1 MENKETQD
9 KDIQRM
15 RELVKSFNN
24 KQEVYK
30 EGREEVNEEEV
41 AKDAARIKKNISAE
55 DVNENFYTQGGLN
68 TGMKS
73 MNTVNSIH
81 SADQGAGAGL
91 NKGSK
96 LRPEEGLSIALFRTL
111 ESGAPMNNMGFYDE
125 MNWHLSN
132 LGFSSKLPI
141 DIKEEILKMIKG

>member
-1 MENKETQD
+1 MENKEAQD

-15 RELVKSFNN
+15 RELVKSFNC

-30 EGREEVNEEEV
+30 EGREEINEEEV

-81 SADQGAGAGL
+81 SGDQGAGL

-96 LRPEEGLSIALFRTL
+96 LRPEEGLSVALFRTL
-111 ESGAPMNNMGFYDE
+111 ESGAPVNNMGFYDE
-125 MNWHLSN
+125 INWHLSN
-132 LGFSSKLPI
+132 LGFSSKQPI
-141 DIKEEILKMIKG
+141 DIKEEVLKMIKG

>member
-1 MENKETQD
+1 MENKEAQD

-15 RELVKSFNN
+15 RELVKSFNC

-30 EGREEVNEEEV
+30 EGREEINEEEV

-81 SADQGAGAGL
+81 LGDQGAGL
-91 NKGSK
+91 NKGST
-96 LRPEEGLSIALFRTL
+96 LRPEEGLSVALFRTL
-111 ESGAPMNNMGFYDE
+111 ESGAPVNNMGFYDE
-125 MNWHLSN
+125 INWHLSN
-132 LGFSSKLPI
+132 LGFSSKQPI
-141 DIKEEILKMIKG
+141 DIKEEVLKMIKG